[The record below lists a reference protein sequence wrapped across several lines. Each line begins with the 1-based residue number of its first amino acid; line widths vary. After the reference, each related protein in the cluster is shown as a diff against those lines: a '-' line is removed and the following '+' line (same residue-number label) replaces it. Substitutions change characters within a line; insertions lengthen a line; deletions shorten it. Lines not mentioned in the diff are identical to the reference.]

1 MEYIVMG
8 VIALIVFIVLVLLV
22 KIDGLRNRAFA
33 LFLEAEKNVDENKFD
48 YVCNNLYD
56 YVPAIIK
63 IFLSDESFKKL
74 VQMLY
79 NHTRKIAK
87 DLLDDGKLN
96 KSN

>member
-1 MEYIVMG
+1 MEYILIG
-8 VIALIVFIVLVLLV
+8 TITLIVFIILLLLV
-22 KIDGLRNRAFA
+22 KIDRLRNRAFA
-33 LFLEAEKNVDENKFD
+33 LFLEAEKNVDENKFQ
-48 YVCNNLYD
+48 YVCDNLYN

-63 IFLSDESFKKL
+63 IFISDEGFKKI